1 MDAKG
6 AARRAAVSKES
17 KERKAEEAAQLAE
30 ENSQLFA
37 MIRSTGAATDNDVS
51 DDAIGDARR
60 KAAKEYGDTAPLLP
74 GNTGK
79 NPCGCT
85 TRNSIRRSAISLV
98 QWWGF
103 DAFILII
110 IGCNTVMMMTDSP
123 LDTDETSDKAMIIA
137 KMELIFNCIFTIE
150 MSIKITALGC
160 SEYIKDP
167 WNLLDATVVTSAWAP
182 YFLPTSGNYSWLR
195 AVRVLRALRTV
206 NRLPS
211 LKALVNTLLSFETL
225 QGVSAACKRLAACL
239 QLARAGSPR

>member
-1 MDAKG
+1 MDTASSAHVHKIQSSLRFLG
-6 AARRAAVSKES
+6 SVDSSATHNFIEKTNSDFRRAA
-17 KERKAEEAAQLAE
+17 AG
-30 ENSQLFA
+30 
-37 MIRSTGAATDNDVS
+37 M
-51 DDAIGDARR
+51 
-60 KAAKEYGDTAPLLP
+60 EYGDTAPLLP

>member
-1 MDAKG
+1 M
-6 AARRAAVSKES
+6 
-17 KERKAEEAAQLAE
+17 
-30 ENSQLFA
+30 
-37 MIRSTGAATDNDVS
+37 
-51 DDAIGDARR
+51 
-60 KAAKEYGDTAPLLP
+60 EYGDTAPLLP

-103 DAFILII
+103 DAFILMI
-110 IGCNTVMMMTDSP
+110 IGCNTIMMMTDSP

-160 SEYIKDP
+160 SDYVKDP

-225 QGVSAACKRLAACL
+225 QGLSNVSVLFCFFLFL
-239 QLARAGSPR
+239 FGILGVNMFAGKLHFRCTEPGSSEWVDDTAVCATSADCEGEQTCEYYEINPADGALSYDNVLYPS

>member
-1 MDAKG
+1 M
-6 AARRAAVSKES
+6 
-17 KERKAEEAAQLAE
+17 
-30 ENSQLFA
+30 
-37 MIRSTGAATDNDVS
+37 
-51 DDAIGDARR
+51 
-60 KAAKEYGDTAPLLP
+60 EYGDTAPLLP

-225 QGVSAACKRLAACL
+225 QGVSAACTRLAACL

>member
-1 MDAKG
+1 M
-6 AARRAAVSKES
+6 
-17 KERKAEEAAQLAE
+17 
-30 ENSQLFA
+30 
-37 MIRSTGAATDNDVS
+37 
-51 DDAIGDARR
+51 
-60 KAAKEYGDTAPLLP
+60 EYGDTAPLLP

-85 TRNSIRRSAISLV
+85 TRNFIRRSAISLV